1 MFSTKLHNFSKPVIQ
16 KLSKID
22 RNRVFSKLN
31 QGILIL
37 TLMIYLSYVLAL
49 MIYLLIPIILKIKK
63 FPVDIGVMHLF
74 KLILIKI

>member
-31 QGILIL
+31 LRDFDIDIDDLSKLRLSFNDLPIDTYYPENKEIPVGI
-37 TLMIYLSYVLAL
+37 TLCI
-49 MIYLLIPIILKIKK
+49 
-63 FPVDIGVMHLF
+63 FPN
-74 KLILIKI
+74 